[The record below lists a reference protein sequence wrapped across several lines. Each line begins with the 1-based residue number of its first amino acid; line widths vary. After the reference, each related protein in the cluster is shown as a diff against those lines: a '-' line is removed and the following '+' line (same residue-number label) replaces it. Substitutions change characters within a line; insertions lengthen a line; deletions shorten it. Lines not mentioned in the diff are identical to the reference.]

1 MKVTT
6 SWLTRL
12 IKHDCDDAELVNH
25 FNSLGLE
32 VDAVYKAP
40 VPFSG
45 VVIGRVEKLEPHP
58 EREDLLVS
66 TVLTDKKRN
75 KTVQVVCGD
84 QTLKLEERV
93 VLAQDGAKLPDG
105 RVIKKTKIHGVES
118 NGMLCSG
125 RELAI
130 SPVYETVW
138 RMSSDQGQLGE
149 CPGDA
154 MLWNDS
160 VLDLDLT
167 PNRGD
172 CFSVVGLARELALV
186 TDTDYEN
193 PLTSDN
199 DPVPQTHSERVAIEV
214 QAPEACPIYHGIV
227 VKNVP
232 QDSSNSY
239 RLRKDLTCCGLRPVN
254 YVVDCLNYELLETGQ
269 PTHAF
274 DLEKVKDGIIVRF
287 ARAGEKIL
295 LLDGTDVTLDSST
308 LIIASGDRPVA
319 IAGVMGSLDSA
330 VTDDTKDILLEVAY
344 FTPDAVRGTARKYG
358 VQSEASL
365 RFERGV
371 DFSIQSQA
379 LRRACQ
385 RLAVEIPSSSLEEET
400 APKFG
405 PVVSVVSESHLPP
418 RPEIHLLNEFPQ
430 QRIGCALD
438 PVKMNQM
445 FERLEFSF
453 RQDDEGWWITPPPHR
468 YDIEIPEDFVE
479 EICRIYGYDNIPS
492 QPLQATVHLQGPK
505 RIRGDS
511 RELRAS
517 LSTLGYNEAM
527 TYSFVR
533 EEANE
538 MFSKYKKV
546 PELANP
552 ISLDRSIM
560 RCSIVP
566 GLLTV
571 VAYNTARQESSLRL
585 FEYGQ
590 CFEYDNSGELH
601 QRDKVAGVLLGARSP
616 ESWASSR
623 ESIDFYD
630 VKADLE
636 SLLSYSRVDF
646 DEVDCKWLQSS
657 HSACVKRNNEIVGV
671 IGKVKQNI
679 ARQFEIDQDV
689 NAFELDATLLLR
701 SEYAHFA
708 EFSPFPSV
716 RRDLAFVLDKSV
728 TIREIETLVRDTVN
742 GLLWDFVVFD
752 VFGGSQFADNQHSV
766 GIGITLRH
774 QSRTLQDEEVNS
786 LMNEVVD
793 KITTQFH
800 AKLRT

>member
-1 MKVTT
+1 MKITT

-40 VPFSG
+40 IPFSG
-45 VVIGRVEKLEPHP
+45 VVVGRVEELQPHP
-58 EREDLLVS
+58 EREDLLIC
-66 TVLTDKKRN
+66 TVLTDSKSN
-75 KTVQVVCGD
+75 ETVQVVCGD
-84 QTLKLEERV
+84 LTLKLEEKV

-125 RELAI
+125 RELTI
-130 SPVYETVW
+130 SPVHETVW
-138 RMSSDQGQLGE
+138 RMSSNQGQIGE
-149 CPGDA
+149 CPGDS

-186 TDTDYEN
+186 VDKDYEN
-193 PLTSDN
+193 PLADDSASL
-199 DPVPQTHSERVAIEV
+199 PQTHSDRVSIEV

-227 VKNVP
+227 VKNIP
-232 QDSSNSY
+232 QDCSNLY
-239 RLRKDLTCCGLRPVN
+239 GLRKDLTCCGLRPVN

-274 DLEKVKDGIIVRF
+274 DLEKVQDGIIVRF

-295 LLDGTDVTLDSST
+295 LLDGTDVTLDAST
-308 LIIASGDRPVA
+308 LVIASGDRPVA

-358 VQSEASL
+358 LQSEASV

-379 LRRACQ
+379 LHRACQ
-385 RLAVEIPSSSLEEET
+385 RLEAEVPSSSSKNDN

-418 RPEIHLLNEFPQ
+418 RPEIFLPNEFAQ
-430 QRIGCALD
+430 QRIGYALD
-438 PVKMNQM
+438 RDKMNQM
-445 FERLEFSF
+445 FEGLEFSF
-453 RQDDEGWWITPPPHR
+453 RQDDKGWWIKPPSHR

-492 QPLQATVHLQGPK
+492 QPLKATVHLEGSK

-511 RELRAS
+511 RELRTS
-517 LSTLGYNEAM
+517 LSALGYNEAM
-527 TYSFVR
+527 TYSFIR
-533 EEANE
+533 EDANE
-538 MFSKYKKV
+538 MFCNNKKI

-552 ISLDRSIM
+552 ISLDRSVM
-560 RCSIVP
+560 RCSIIP
-566 GLLTV
+566 GLLSA
-571 VAYNTARQESSLRL
+571 VAYNTARQESALRL

-590 CFEYDNSGELH
+590 CFEYDKSDELH
-601 QRDKVAGVLLGARSP
+601 QRDKVAGVLLGTRHP
-616 ESWASSR
+616 EGWASSR

-636 SLLSYSRVDF
+636 SLLCYTKVDF
-646 DEVDCKWLQSS
+646 DSVDCKWLQSGQ
-657 HSACVKRNNEIVGV
+657 SACVKLKDQIVGV
-671 IGKVKQNI
+671 VGKVKQNI
-679 ARQFEIDQDV
+679 ARQHEVEQDV
-689 NAFELDATLLLR
+689 YAFELDATLLLR
-701 SEYAHFA
+701 SEYSHFA

-716 RRDLAFVLDKSV
+716 RRDLAFVLEKSV
-728 TIREIETLVRDTVN
+728 TIREIETVVRQSLN

-774 QSRTLQDEEVNS
+774 QSRTLQDAEVND